1 MTSVW
6 RTSGWVLLGAALILA
21 LSLGVRHG
29 FGLFLA
35 PMSADFGWGRE
46 VFAFAIALQNLIWG
60 LAQPFSGALAD
71 RLGAAKVVIIG
82 GILYATGLVL
92 MGMADSAWSLSLS
105 AGLLIGI
112 GLSGTSFSVILGVVG
127 RAVPPEKRSMAM
139 GIASAAGSFGQFAML
154 PGTLGLIQWL
164 GWSAA
169 LLVLGLMVA
178 LIVPLV
184 GLLRDNPMPAHG
196 AEQSL
201 GQALREACSHSG
213 FWLLAL
219 GFFVCGFQV
228 VFIGVHLPA
237 YLVDQHLPA
246 ITGTTVLALVG
257 LFNIVGTYTAGW
269 LGGRMSKPRLLTALY
284 LLRAVVIVLFLW
296 APVTQVSAY
305 LFGIAM
311 GLLWLSTVP
320 LTNGTVA
327 TLFGVRNLSMLGGI
341 VFLFHQLGAFLG
353 AGWAVWCMTR
363 PAATTWSGRSRSCS
377 ACWPP
382 HLTGRCASA
391 RSPGC
396 RRRRHEPPAGARPA
410 GPCRGAA
417 AGAGLVGLAPGRAG
431 VAAAGHEPVLGATL
445 QEAPAG
451 APLMHARWLT
461 LPCWP
466 WPQHFKLGR

>member
-29 FGLFLA
+29 FGLFLN
-35 PMSADFGWGRE
+35 PMSTEFGWGRG

-60 LAQPFSGALAD
+60 LAQPFAGALAD

-82 GILYATGLVL
+82 GILYTAGLL
-92 MGMADSAWSLSLS
+92 TMSMADSLWSLSLS

-127 RAVPPEKRSMAM
+127 RAVPAEKRSMAM

-154 PGTLGLIQWL
+154 PGTQGLIQWL

-178 LIVPLV
+178 LIVPFVAMLKD
-184 GLLRDNPMPAHG
+184 RPMPSQG
-196 AEQSL
+196 ADQTL

-246 ITGTTVLALVG
+246 ATGTTVLALVG

-296 APVTQVSAY
+296 APVTQFSAY

-341 VFLFHQLGAFLG
+341 VFLFHQIGAFLG
-353 AGWAVWCMTR
+353 GWLGGVVYDQTGNYDLVWQI
-363 PAATTWSGRSRSCS
+363 AIVLS
-377 ACWPP
+377 
-382 HLTGRCASA
+382 LV
-391 RSPGC
+391 
-396 RRRRHEPPAGARPA
+396 
-410 GPCRGAA
+410 A
-417 AGAGLVGLAPGRAG
+417 AGLNWPVRERP
-431 VAAAGHEPVLGATL
+431 VARL
-445 QEAPAG
+445 QAQPA
-451 APLMHARWLT
+451 
-461 LPCWP
+461 
-466 WPQHFKLGR
+466 